1 MQRRIA
7 QEKERQLSPRSR
19 EVLARETKGYV
30 DPATLPPPHSLQ
42 QFGPLA
48 STHQGILYA
57 PPPGQVPVSTS
68 SERSGART
76 TSPMPPRDTTPPRA
90 AEERSSSVG
99 SPWPSQHHMQPRPGH
114 PQHSPGGAPY
124 PGGSRPGEHPRH
136 PTPPPGRDG
145 VIRRSITQ
153 GTVIM
158 EPRVSDPSHLS
169 NSPFAT
175 LVDVAAKQQ
184 HVSVPGKDRL
194 PQLSPA
200 PRGEAPKGS
209 RSEQMSKVIF
219 GFITDV

>member
-1 MQRRIA
+1 MQQRRAA
-7 QEKERQLSPRSR
+7 QEKGQLSPRSR
-19 EVLARETKGYV
+19 EVLARESKGYI
-30 DPATLPPPHSLQ
+30 DSATLPHSLQ
-42 QFGPLA
+42 GYGPLS

-57 PPPGQVPVSTS
+57 PPPGQVPTSTP

-99 SPWPSQHHMQPRPGH
+99 SPWPPQHHMHPRPGH
-114 PQHSPGGAPY
+114 PQHSPGGMH
-124 PGGSRPGEHPRH
+124 GSRPGEHPRH
-136 PTPPPGRDG
+136 PTPPPGG

-153 GTVIM
+153 GSVIM
-158 EPRVSDPSHLS
+158 EPRVNEPGHLN

-184 HVSVPGKDRL
+184 HVSVPGKDRH

-200 PRGEAPKGS
+200 PRGEPPKDG
-209 RSEQMSKVIF
+209 RQEQMSKVTVERIN
-219 GFITDV
+219 IK